1 MQKMVIAI
9 GGNAISPPDK
19 KESVAQRLRRLQK
32 VFLKLKPIF
41 KKHRVLLTHGNGFD
55 VGELFNAL
63 LLPLDTL
70 GAMTQG
76 QLGYWIEQTL
86 ANVLKK
92 EIATVVTRVLVSP
105 KDKAFQKP
113 SKPIGAFHNG
123 RRRKVASPKPLKI
136 IEEKIIKKLFNAGV
150 VVIAGGGGGIPVV
163 RKGNKFVGQEA
174 VIDKDLS
181 AVKLAQLIQAETL
194 LILTNIDAVYL
205 DFGKRNQKRIGRMTV
220 KEAKLLLQKG
230 KFGSGSMQPKI
241 EAAVQ
246 FLKGGGKNC
255 FIGPLEKPME
265 TLQGQTGTR
274 ITGRALN
281 LHR

>member
-19 KESVAQRLRRLQK
+19 KENVAERLRRLQK
-32 VFLKLKPIF
+32 VFFKLKPLF

-63 LLPLDTL
+63 PLSLDTL

-76 QLGYWIEQTL
+76 QLGYWIEQALT
-86 ANVLKK
+86 NVLKK
-92 EIATVVTRVLVSP
+92 EVATIITRVLVDA
-105 KDKAFQKP
+105 KDKAFKSP

-136 IEEKIIKKLFNAGV
+136 LEEKIIKKIFDAGV

-163 RKGNKFVGQEA
+163 RKGKGFVGKEA
-174 VIDKDLS
+174 VIDKDLC
-181 AVKLAQLIQAETL
+181 AVKLAELIRAETL

-205 DFGKRNQKRIGRMTV
+205 NFGKQNQKRIKHLTI
-220 KEAKLLLQKG
+220 KEAKSLLQKR
-230 KFGSGSMQPKI
+230 KFGLGSMQPKV
-241 EAAVQ
+241 EAAIQ

-255 FIGPLEKPME
+255 FIGPLERPLE
-265 TLQGQTGTR
+265 TLRGQTGTE
-274 ITGRALN
+274 IVL
-281 LHR
+281 